1 MKIQQRCNRKVSSK
15 PDITIEDLMKVMK
28 KELRMQA
35 KAYDYEGTRT
45 MVEVSI
51 DDAIT
56 MMIKMIEIIFLEQLQ
71 EK

>member
-1 MKIQQRCNRKVSSK
+1 MKIQQRCNRKVSLK

-35 KAYDYEGTRT
+35 KVYERTRT

-51 DDAIT
+51 DNAIT